1 MQGCCP
7 HRDSPSSPSKIAAGI
22 LGAKSFQEMVLRFQ
36 NRNTGRPCKLF
47 VCESRLFCA
56 KLSSNTAVRAA
67 ICDWTGFW
75 VRSHV
80 SARDPGWW
88 DYLPTPDMPMSAPK
102 EEEPPDGG
110 FSIQPDDLGSRGHQ
124 DCTRT
129 DCTHTYPSR
138 ERQVLSGVQT
148 GQCRALA
155 KVWKCMSNPTS
166 AAEAESL
173 LASGSFVELTSHFVQ
188 IGVRVHRQVGALR

>member
-1 MQGCCP
+1 MQGCYP
-7 HRDSPSSPSKIAAGI
+7 HRESPSSPRELAAGI
-22 LGAKSFQEMVLRFQ
+22 LGAKSFQERVLRSLGIGTPAVPANCSFAVVTVL
-36 NRNTGRPCKLF
+36 RNTR
-47 VCESRLFCA
+47 
-56 KLSSNTAVRAA
+56 SSNTAVRAA

-173 LASGSFVELTSHFVQ
+173 LAS
-188 IGVRVHRQVGALR
+188 